1 MQTAGFDKERLERI
15 ADWMERY
22 VSERKFPGSTVLIK
36 RHGEEVYFNAAGKRN
51 VEDDLPF
58 ERDTV
63 ARIYSMTKPI
73 TSVAIM
79 MLAEKGLFHLD
90 APVSEFIP
98 AFSDMQ
104 ALVEG
109 AKTLEQTEPSPSPT
123 LHHLLTHT
131 SGLSY
136 PFNPGLLGQAMDE
149 HKILFRANDS
159 SLEEMTDRTAALPL
173 AFQPGR
179 HWEYSVSIDILGRV
193 VEVVSGRSL
202 DAFFKTEIFDPLGMN
217 ETAFTVPA
225 HVGDRFAS
233 LYTPLEGDGMAL
245 NAAKGEGNT
254 LRRVDRPGK
263 SPFESTTCFSGGG
276 GLVGTLDDYM
286 AFTEM
291 LRRGGSCEGGRLL
304 SPHPLSFMMRNHLPG
319 DIASMGPKSFAEQP
333 MEGMGFGLGGSV
345 VLDPGRVRVPGSV
358 GDFSWGG
365 MASTMFWVDPV
376 LDLSCVF
383 FTQLTPS
390 SSYPC
395 RAELKALVHGA
406 ITE

>member
-1 MQTAGFDKERLERI
+1 
-15 ADWMERY
+15 
-22 VSERKFPGSTVLIK
+22 
-36 RHGEEVYFNAAGKRN
+36 
-51 VEDDLPF
+51 
-58 ERDTV
+58 
-63 ARIYSMTKPI
+63 
-73 TSVAIM
+73 
-79 MLAEKGLFHLD
+79 
-90 APVSEFIP
+90 
-98 AFSDMQ
+98 
-104 ALVEG
+104 
-109 AKTLEQTEPSPSPT
+109 
-123 LHHLLTHT
+123 
-131 SGLSY
+131 
-136 PFNPGLLGQAMDE
+136 MDE

-193 VEVVSGRSL
+193 VEVVSGKSL
-202 DAFFKTEIFDPLGMN
+202 DAFFKTEIFAPLGMT

-254 LRRVDRPGK
+254 LRRVDRAGK

-286 AFTEM
+286 SFTEM
-291 LRRGGSCEGGRLL
+291 LRRGGNCEGGRLL
-304 SPHPLSFMMRNHLPG
+304 SPHTMSFMMRNHLPG

-365 MASTMFWVDPV
+365 MASTMYWVDPV